1 MKYLDNFL
9 NNSLSNKDHLSNRIK
24 LAAAA
29 MFKLNEA
36 GYDENLD
43 AFTATQLYKTYGR
56 PTLLYGIENLKLNG
70 GELDRLVSFETSL
83 IKRILKF
90 APFHHSDMLLDMLL
104 DAIKMNTLSE
114 KIELISCAVYIRII
128 NNEYTNNFTRELLRA
143 TGGVTTQN
151 SILRP
156 VLEMVSTSPLNRFL
170 IVKEI
175 KEYASLKLETI
186 KNKCKLR
193 FEMDEQVQVIRG
205 MLWHLADYKSLVD
218 EMLEPINYRFPDRL
232 MNDRPYDHT
241 LF

>member
-1 MKYLDNFL
+1 M
-9 NNSLSNKDHLSNRIK
+9 
-24 LAAAA
+24 
-29 MFKLNEA
+29 
-36 GYDENLD
+36 
-43 AFTATQLYKTYGR
+43 
-56 PTLLYGIENLKLNG
+56 YGIENLKLNG

-83 IKRILKF
+83 IKRILKS
-90 APFHHSDMLLDMLL
+90 APFHHSDMLL

-114 KIELISCAVYIRII
+114 KIELISCAFYIRII
-128 NNEYTNNFTRELLRA
+128 NNEYKNNFTRELLRA
-143 TGGVTTQN
+143 TGGVTTPN

-170 IVKEI
+170 TVKKI

-193 FEMDEQVQVIRG
+193 FEMDEQAQVIRG
-205 MLWHLADYKSLVD
+205 MLWHLADYKSLLD

-232 MNDRPYDHT
+232 LNDRPYDHF